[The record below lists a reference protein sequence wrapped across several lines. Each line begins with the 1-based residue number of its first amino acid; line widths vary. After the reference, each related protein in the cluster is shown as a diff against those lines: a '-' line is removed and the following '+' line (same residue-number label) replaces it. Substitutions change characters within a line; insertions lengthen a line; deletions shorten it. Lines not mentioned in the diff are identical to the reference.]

1 MQVLNWCYREPSFI
15 LFFKLS
21 SVWDGCRLMMCLF
34 SVGPFGDILMV
45 RVKVLKK
52 LKIRPDGD
60 EIFQKNSTGDEK
72 SAINPSY
79 QTKLSYQNIL
89 DLSTK
94 TLIQNFFEIFVKNVI
109 FNPNLEK
116 TTNSNRWGKHFWYPH
131 RLPKLGKHFQR
142 TFLDRFSSEQ
152 IIFWV
157 FFIQVIQKK
166 SAPKPNWSL
175 IKMTISS
182 NTIIGHHFIQIL
194 VSSKS
199 STS

>member
-94 TLIQNFFEIFVKNVI
+94 TLIQKFSEIFVKKCHLQ
-109 FNPNLEK
+109 P
-116 TTNSNRWGKHFWYPH
+116 
-131 RLPKLGKHFQR
+131 
-142 TFLDRFSSEQ
+142 
-152 IIFWV
+152 
-157 FFIQVIQKK
+157 
-166 SAPKPNWSL
+166 
-175 IKMTISS
+175 
-182 NTIIGHHFIQIL
+182 
-194 VSSKS
+194 
-199 STS
+199 

>member
-1 MQVLNWCYREPSFI
+1 MLVLNWCYREPSFI

-94 TLIQNFFEIFVKNVI
+94 TLIQNFFEIFVKKCHLQ
-109 FNPNLEK
+109 P
-116 TTNSNRWGKHFWYPH
+116 
-131 RLPKLGKHFQR
+131 
-142 TFLDRFSSEQ
+142 
-152 IIFWV
+152 
-157 FFIQVIQKK
+157 
-166 SAPKPNWSL
+166 
-175 IKMTISS
+175 
-182 NTIIGHHFIQIL
+182 
-194 VSSKS
+194 
-199 STS
+199 